1 MYKCFR
7 LFTVIFLLSSCGAS
21 DDLLF
26 VSLNSK
32 QPKVVSILPESGSLV
47 AKDAHIEVMLSL
59 PIDQQ
64 TVSEQSF
71 FVQEVASKQNVLGTY
86 ALEQGDKV
94 IKFTPEALQAGKEY
108 QIVLNQKLQ
117 TKESV
122 PLQGQGLED
131 FSRYVSDFFV
141 QEQASSAPQAT
152 LQPDNE
158 VDDLDLVERI
168 RPELLVIN
176 ELLYDVAGTDTNG
189 ELFVE
194 LFGTPETDITDY
206 QIIFVNGDGGAIT
219 DIVQFEDG
227 STIPAD
233 GIFLLAD
240 ARIGDGGAS
249 FIEEADYIDNFDP
262 QNGPD
267 CVQLVDQH
275 MQLLDAVAYGASV
288 SELAENGLPCAEGE
302 LAVDVFGGT
311 SLSRIGGGDSDSNAT
326 DFISLDVPTPGLL

>member
-1 MYKCFR
+1 
-7 LFTVIFLLSSCGAS
+7 
-21 DDLLF
+21 
-26 VSLNSK
+26 
-32 QPKVVSILPESGSLV
+32 
-47 AKDAHIEVMLSL
+47 
-59 PIDQQ
+59 
-64 TVSEQSF
+64 
-71 FVQEVASKQNVLGTY
+71 
-86 ALEQGDKV
+86 
-94 IKFTPEALQAGKEY
+94 EALQAGKEY

-267 CVQLVDQH
+267 CVQLVDQ
-275 MQLLDAVAYGASV
+275 
-288 SELAENGLPCAEGE
+288 
-302 LAVDVFGGT
+302 
-311 SLSRIGGGDSDSNAT
+311 
-326 DFISLDVPTPGLL
+326 